1 MGKYGGVENLAVG
14 LPLPTVDDFKQ
25 IDHYTAYYSSTLFVF
40 PSFLSFSIKNE
51 SVGQK
56 HLEGSIIFTD
66 NQRILVWFTKFWR
79 C

>member
-1 MGKYGGVENLAVG
+1 MKMHQEAVDG
-14 LPLPTVDDFKQ
+14 FKK
-25 IDHYTAYYSSTLFVF
+25 IDHYTADYSSTSFVF

-66 NQRILVWFTKFWR
+66 NQRILVWITKFWR